1 MADVSVTFGAK
12 DVGLKATMKA
22 LSDELDSLTRKAK
35 QSEMGF
41 VELKTTLG
49 RMNEIKK
56 VQNDLRSLGDEAT
69 KTAAKTKGI
78 TGAFDGMRGVVAGL
92 GLGAAATGARQLFAE
107 FGRIQ
112 DLSERFNTSAE
123 SIQRLANAARLGG
136 TDIESIATALTKAGM
151 AATDV
156 ITGNETMAQT
166 FERAGINARAFL
178 DANMDQKLIMIAEA
192 FQRANGDAVKVNSII
207 EILGTKGGA
216 NLIPLISKVDE
227 LRSNMQAAAVATD
240 ETVRRLAEAD
250 DTLQKL
256 GNNLKIYTGTFI
268 SFIQQQFERVG
279 GMLAGQGAKT
289 IKEMEQLELEANARA
304 RLAARGIEVGDP
316 RPSLTR
322 LESEGL
328 AGEQKLQE
336 AMRARQ
342 LLEAEIAA
350 MKAEEDA
357 KEKKRKDEI
366 AALQSKAN
374 QEQEQSAKRKL
385 ADEERI
391 TKENE
396 KQVELKQQIAQ
407 QTREAES
414 RVAAQAAEDERRSL
428 AESLELELQ
437 IAEAKKSGNS
447 ETLKQLES
455 EKKRVEN
462 QKKFNDLVNQF
473 MKAGEAFGPASTK
486 ASRMIAA
493 QDEPETPVIRG
504 GGGGGGGFQGRMPDR
519 TGNIGTQMREAAE
532 QMRAQ
537 QRLLGTRGAM
547 FEQFMGAGQFGSAA
561 AVARG
566 IESKAERQRLREEIT
581 GFAELLEV
589 NLKSNISPFF
599 GKRTAAEKGLGGL
612 TAGAFSKLSARDQAR
627 ELGIDAFGKSNEE
640 LRREIDQTIE
650 SFKGL
655 NEGMAAPEGVA
666 PGGGGPEG
674 DIPTADPLSQIL
686 EQVKSIKEFIDKKL
700 PMQALAT

>member
-22 LSDELDSLTRKAK
+22 LNDELDSLTRKAK
-35 QSEMGF
+35 QSQMGF

-69 KTAAKTKGI
+69 KTATKAKGMA
-78 TGAFDGMRGVVAGL
+78 GAFDGIRGIAAGL
-92 GLGAAATGARQLFAE
+92 GLGALATGARKLFSE
-107 FGRIQ
+107 FGRVQ
-112 DLSERFNTSAE
+112 DLSERFNTNAE

-136 TDIESIATALTKAGM
+136 SDIESIATALTKAGM

-156 ITGNETMAQT
+156 VTGNEAMAQT

-178 DANMDQKLIMIAEA
+178 DANMDEKLIMIAEA
-192 FQRANGDAVKVNSII
+192 FNKANGDAVKVNSII

-227 LRSNMQAAAVATD
+227 LRSNMESAAVATD

-250 DTLQKL
+250 DTLEKL
-256 GNNLKIYTGTFI
+256 GNNIKVYSANFL
-268 SFIQQQFERVG
+268 SFIQEQMERVG

-316 RPSLTR
+316 RPRFTR

-328 AGEQKLQE
+328 AGEEKLQE
-336 AMRARQ
+336 AIRARK

-366 AALQSKAN
+366 AAIQAKAN
-374 QEQEQSAKRKL
+374 QEQEQAAKRKL
-385 ADEERI
+385 AEEENI

-396 KQVELKQQIAQ
+396 KQAALKAQIAQ
-407 QTREAES
+407 QDKESEA

-428 AESLELELQ
+428 AESLNLELQ
-437 IAEAKKSGNS
+437 IAEAKKSGNA

-462 QKKFNDLVNQF
+462 QKKFNDLVSQF

-493 QDEPETPVIRG
+493 QAESEAPATVAGISVER
-504 GGGGGGGFQGRMPDR
+504 QRSS
-519 TGNIGTQMREAAE
+519 IGQQMKESAIAGKE
-532 QMRAQ
+532 QR
-537 QRLLGTRGAM
+537 RLLGSLGDRFQDAM
-547 FEQFMGAGQFGSAA
+547 SKGRFGQAENIANRVLKREERRQIEQMDEIGGVSGKKFARMSAA
-561 AVARG
+561 
-566 IESKAERQRLREEIT
+566 
-581 GFAELLEV
+581 
-589 NLKSNISPFF
+589 
-599 GKRTAAEKGLGGL
+599 
-612 TAGAFSKLSARDQAR
+612 DQAR
-627 ELGIDAFGKSNEE
+627 ALGISGAGKTQKE
-640 LRREIDQTIE
+640 LQDEIKKTIK
-650 SFKGL
+650 SFKDMDEGL
-655 NEGMAAPEGVA
+655 KEDTRQKKKTEEMEPKK
-666 PGGGGPEG
+666 PQ
-674 DIPTADPLSQIL
+674 DIMNDIL
-686 EQVKSIKEFIDKKL
+686 KEVESIRDFIDKKL
-700 PMQALAT
+700 PMQAIS

>member
-166 FERAGINARAFL
+166 FERAGINARTFL

-192 FQRANGDAVKVNSII
+192 CQRANGDAVKVNSII

-366 AALQSKAN
+366 AALQAKAN

-473 MKAGEAFGPASTK
+473 MKAGEAFGPASSK

-493 QDEPETPVIRG
+493 QAEPETPVIRG
-504 GGGGGGGFQGRMPDR
+504 GGGGGGFQGRMPEMG
-519 TGNIGTQMREAAE
+519 TGSQMREAALAALKQE
-532 QMRAQ
+532 
-537 QRLLGTRGAM
+537 RLLGTRGPM
-547 FEQFMGAGQFGSAA
+547 FQNFMSRGMFSQAAQVGSSIQ
-561 AVARG
+561 RK
-566 IESKAERQRLREEIT
+566 EEERQRRESIANM
-581 GFAELLEV
+581 GAELERT
-589 NLKSNISPFF
+589 LKSNIGVF
-599 GKRTAAEKGLGGL
+599 GPRAPRKKGIGGRTAAE
-612 TAGAFSKLSARDQAR
+612 FSKMSARVQAR
-627 ELGIDAFGKSNEE
+627 ELGIDAFRKSNED
-640 LRREIDQTIE
+640 LRKEIDAELQ
-650 SFKGL
+650 SRKKL
-655 NEGMAAPEGVA
+655 NEGLSEEEQMKKTGSAPEPTGEQKPA
-666 PGGGGPEG
+666 ATMN
-674 DIPTADPLSQIL
+674 DILKEVTA
-686 EQVKSIKEFIDKKL
+686 IKDFIDKKL
-700 PMQALAT
+700 PMQALAA